1 MDEINRGGGEGGG
14 KLLPKQ
20 MSIRFAL
27 SEKTLFTCFLTGYS
41 EQMASV

>member
-1 MDEINRGGGEGGG
+1 MDEINRGGE
-14 KLLPKQ
+14 LLPKQ

-27 SEKTLFTCFLTGYS
+27 SEKTWFTCFLTGYS